1 MTGPD
6 GIITRLQALEAERGV
21 RATLYRYGHALDY
34 GAEDDWVDCFAAKAH
49 YEVRE
54 RGGEATAGA
63 GPGGAG
69 TATVRSYD
77 GLDQLAAFAARHTRA
92 PERFHKHLVADPVI
106 AVNGDRATAVSYF
119 VRLDDV
125 DGEPSVYA
133 FGRYRDELVHCTDGR
148 WRFAVR
154 IAEVES
160 RGARRAPRRRA
171 AEAEPCSLA

>member
-6 GIITRLQALEAERGV
+6 GLIPRLQALEAERGV

-34 GAEDDWVDCFAAKAH
+34 GAEDDWVDCFATAAH
-49 YEVRE
+49 YEIRE
-54 RGGEATAGA
+54 CGTGATDS
-63 GPGGAG
+63 
-69 TATVRSYD
+69 VRSYD
-77 GLDQLAAFAARHTRA
+77 GPEELAAFAAGHTRA
-92 PERFHKHLVADPVI
+92 PGRFHKHLVADPVI

-133 FGRYRDELVHCTDGR
+133 FGRYRDELVRCADGR

-160 RGARRAPRRRA
+160 RRARRAPRRDEL
-171 AEAEPCSLA
+171 EA

>member
-34 GAEDDWVDCFAAKAH
+34 GAEDDWVDCFAAQAH

-54 RGGEATAGA
+54 R
-63 GPGGAG
+63 GGAG

-119 VRLDDV
+119 VLDDV

-171 AEAEPCSLA
+171 AEAEPCSSA